1 MRKFIGNPK
10 IKTDLEQC
18 EQIMEYAIAFCQYI
32 NTGGSVCEFTST
44 MVDKII
50 DCAMILKA
58 DRDFTYKYIGKDI
71 PMYNPDGS
79 KAEMILN

>member
-18 EQIMEYAIAFCQYI
+18 EQIKEYAIAFCQYI
-32 NTGGSVCEFTST
+32 NAGGNVCDFTST

-50 DCAMILKA
+50 DCAMVLKA
-58 DRDFTYKYIGKDI
+58 DRDYSYKYLGKDI
-71 PMYNPDGS
+71 PKYNEDGS
-79 KAEMILN
+79 KAEFILN